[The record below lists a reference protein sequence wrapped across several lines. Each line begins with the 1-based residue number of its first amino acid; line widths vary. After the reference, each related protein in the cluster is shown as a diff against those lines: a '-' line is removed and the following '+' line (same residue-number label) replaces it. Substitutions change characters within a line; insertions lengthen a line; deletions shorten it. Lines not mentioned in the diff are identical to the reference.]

1 MPRPMCDWDKPFKMS
16 IDKYI
21 INYKP
26 DILNGLS
33 QSHVGLGILT
43 LLNIS

>member
-16 IDKYI
+16 D

-33 QSHVGLGILT
+33 QSHIGLGILT
-43 LLNIS
+43 LINIS